1 MDMIP
6 AVLLPIVIGLVLL
19 LIFIVLFKS
28 MWKVARPN
36 QALVISGRKRKVAPD
51 EPDSLTFRI
60 VTGGGTFVIPLVEQ
74 AEVLDLSLFQV
85 SPEVRC
91 PTNQGIEVGVKGV
104 VIFKIGDDER
114 SIANAARRFLGKQ
127 EEMASKIE
135 EVFAGQLRSIVG
147 GMTVEE
153 MIQNRT
159 RLTEETRAA
168 CASEAES
175 LGLVIDSLQIQEI
188 SDPSKYIENIAAPN
202 LARVRKDARIAEAE
216 ADQAATAVEQQA
228 EIAKATAKRETSVQ
242 TAAIQAEVEAR
253 QAEASQQGP
262 LARTKAQQQVLE
274 QEALLAQRRT
284 DVREQELNAE
294 VRLTADAEAYA
305 TTKRAE
311 AARQAAILSAEAEAE
326 ATRTKGTAQAD
337 ADRARGTAE
346 AEIIRAR
353 GVAEGDALK
362 AKAEGVAANQEA
374 VLGQMMVEQLPQVVA
389 AAAGMYDNVGSV
401 TVLDGSEGMNKTL
414 MSLMTVGAQA
424 MQTLQGSIPKANLS
438 GHTDQAKEPSGAS
451 SNGASLK
458 SGDEHVH

>member
-1 MDMIP
+1 MDKIP
-6 AVLLPIVIGLVLL
+6 SVLWPIIIGLVAL
-19 LIFIVLFKS
+19 LIFAVLFKS

-36 QALVISGRKRKVAPD
+36 QALVISGRKRKVAED

-85 SPEVRC
+85 SPAVKC
-91 PTNQGIEVGVKGV
+91 PTSQGIEVGVMGV

-159 RLTEETRAA
+159 RLTEETRSA
-168 CASEAES
+168 CATEAES

-202 LARVRKDARIAEAE
+202 LARVRRDARIAEAE
-216 ADQAATAVEQQA
+216 ADQAATAVEQTA
-228 EIAKATAKRETSVQ
+228 EIAKATARRETSIQ
-242 TAAIQAEVEAR
+242 TAAIKAEVEAR
-253 QAEASQQGP
+253 QAEADQQGP
-262 LARTKAQQQVLE
+262 LARTRAQQEVLE
-274 QEALLAQRRT
+274 QEALLAERQVS
-284 DVREQELNAE
+284 VREQELNAE
-294 VRLTADAEAYA
+294 IRLTADADAYA

-311 AARQAAILSAEAEAE
+311 AASQAAILAAEAEAE
-326 ATRTKGTAQAD
+326 ATRTKGVAQAD
-337 ADRARGTAE
+337 ADRARGE
-346 AEIIRAR
+346 ADADIIRAR

-362 AKAEGVAANQEA
+362 AKAEGIAANQEA
-374 VLGQMMVEQLPQVVA
+374 VLGQIMVEQLPQVVA
-389 AAAGMYDNVGSV
+389 AAAGMYNNVDSV
-401 TVLDGSEGMNKTL
+401 TVLDGSEGMTKTL
-414 MSLMTVGAQA
+414 MSLMTVGSQA
-424 MQTLQGSIPKANLS
+424 MEMLRGTIPTA
-438 GHTDQAKEPSGAS
+438 TPSGSTELAGASSAAS
-451 SNGASLK
+451 SNGDAPQ
-458 SGDEHVH
+458 SGDGQQN